1 MLSAKRSS
9 LGIGRNRGQVAKV
22 VIFTAVGDRFQVFG
36 ITPVGDSDT
45 GNLALLCHI
54 YCLLFFYNGIVRK
67 LIPGDS
73 AALFNKTN
81 NSFCIGIRL
90 RDLIQCIFYEIMIFH
105 FCITPFGSSIYTV
118 KSWYAINKEK
128 GYGMILAAIKIRN
141 SEVVKQKTLG
151 SCAEICILL

>member
-1 MLSAKRSS
+1 MLAVKILGSGFGSNSGEVAEVVVFSAIGDGFEIF
-9 LGIGRNRGQVAKV
+9 GIS
-22 VIFTAVGDRFQVFG
+22 TVGDA
-36 ITPVGDSDT
+36 DT
-45 GNLALLCHI
+45 GDLALFCHI
-54 YCLLFFYNGIVRK
+54 HSLLFFYDGIIGE

-73 AALFNKTN
+73 AALFDKTDDP
-81 NSFCIGIRL
+81 FGVGIRL

-141 SEVVKQKTLG
+141 SEVVKQKTLRN
-151 SCAEICILL
+151 